1 MNKCRIIIFAK
12 APIEGKVKTRLIG
25 ALGAQKAAQLARIML
40 LHTLKKAIQT
50 QANQIELRAEPEFAH
65 KEWHGIALEDG
76 IITKPQGDGD
86 LGQKMARAAKSALDE
101 GEFPILIGTDCPSL
115 NSQIMNEIIGDLV
128 QNDCVMIPA
137 FDGGYVLLALR
148 KFDASIFENI
158 EWGTSEVAEKTI
170 GKIHALGFS
179 LMVKEPLADIDNED
193 DLQILPQEWL
203 A

>member
-1 MNKCRIIIFAK
+1 M
-12 APIEGKVKTRLIG
+12 KTRLIG
-25 ALGAQKAAQLARIML
+25 ALGVQKAAQLARIML
-40 LHTLKKAIQT
+40 LHTLEKAIQT
-50 QANQIELRAEPEFAH
+50 QANQIELRAEPEFAAE
-65 KEWHGIALEDG
+65 EWRGIVLEDG
-76 IITKPQGDGD
+76 IIIKPQGDGD

-115 NSQIMNEIIGDLV
+115 NSQIMNEIIGDLA
-128 QNDCVMIPA
+128 QNDCVIIPA
-137 FDGGYVLLALR
+137 FDGGYVLLAMR
-148 KFDASIFENI
+148 KFDVSIFENI